1 MITRLE
7 INDIIC
13 PRCGIGMDARSGEE
27 MRCPHCDLK
36 TRVLLF
42 RPLPL
47 LVEHPTPAG
56 PEDAACAHH
65 PANRAVAVCAG
76 TGDYICSLCHVAL
89 DGKSYSVQY
98 LEGAGKS
105 ILTKS
110 YTHYLPRP
118 DTEIVTLAL
127 FTLLVS
133 FLGVIF
139 IPLMILRF
147 FTTRKLRRENP
158 LYARL
163 VGPGRMAWLGIV
175 AFGFGAM
182 AAFGV
187 LAIIV
192 AIVINNS

>member
-7 INDIIC
+7 INEIIC
-13 PRCGIGMDARSGEE
+13 PRCGIGMAAHSGEE

-36 TRVLLF
+36 TQTLLF

-56 PEDAACAHH
+56 PEDATCAHH
-65 PANRAVAVCAG
+65 PTNRAVAICAG

-98 LEGAGKS
+98 LEGAGKPA
-105 ILTKS
+105 LTKS

-118 DTEIVTLAL
+118 DTEIITMAV
-127 FTLLVS
+127 FTMLVS
-133 FLGVIF
+133 FLGVIL
-139 IPLMILRF
+139 IPLMMIRF
-147 FTTRKLRRENP
+147 FTVRKLRRDNP

-163 VGPGRMAWLGIV
+163 VGPGRMVWLGIV
-175 AFGFGAM
+175 TFGMGAI
-182 AAFGV
+182 AALGV
-187 LAIIV
+187 LAIV
-192 AIVINNS
+192 AAIVINNS